1 MNLIKKLTS
10 KNPQD
15 FEPAAKHLIDSSDVE
30 LFKELLLQSDF
41 LFDFVKKN
49 VNQRLKFACNRE
61 NFHNLISFLKYYA
74 PEYEDFIVSNLVKF
88 ANEDLTDELLGIFE
102 NGTDEE
108 KTYCAKYFSFVKDP
122 LALEFLSA
130 NAFSDYEY
138 LCQNCAEALKALG
151 DIDTYNQALKNLK
164 SEDDF
169 EVLKSV
175 RFLVAYG
182 DKSALEWIFK
192 AMKASKIPE
201 HICALIPYLS
211 DFALEQDYL
220 LALNYIID
228 GLGEVIGL
236 SQVIDFGLYEVFGKL
251 IKQKNNPQVALTL
264 LNAQTKFNQLTENN
278 EYLYDE
284 DKATKNE
291 VEDIKK
297 MLVPYSFELSDRELD
312 EDSEFVFFALNL
324 VSELKLKKAGAIR
337 NLLCSCNQTLIL
349 KSLEVLKNLGELEE
363 CDKNSALENVSDENV
378 KAVILSL

>member
-192 AMKASKIPE
+192 VMKASKIPE